1 MAEVENDQEYEDTED
16 SGEHR
21 SNSDWATLRRT
32 ASKAKKAEAEALQ
45 AKRELAFLRAGVDLD
60 DPRST
65 YFVKGYDGEVSVDA
79 IRSAAVEA
87 GFIKQK
93 EQPPS
98 PDATSAERIRAAAA
112 GGVSPVGG
120 GLDGVAARMDD
131 AYRQGGNESL
141 IAQLEQEGFPI
152 SYE

>member
-1 MAEVENDQEYEDTED
+1 MADEEEYDETEEQPSDQ
-16 SGEHR
+16 R

-65 YFVKGYDGEVSVDA
+65 YFVKGYDGEVNVDA
-79 IRSAAVEA
+79 IRSAALEA
-87 GFIKQK
+87 GFIQQR

-98 PDATSAERIRAAAA
+98 SDATSAQRIRAAAA
-112 GGVSPVGG
+112 GGVPSAGG
-120 GLDGVAARMDD
+120 GLDGISARMDD
-131 AYRQGGNESL
+131 AYRQGGNEAL
-141 IAQLEQEGFPI
+141 VAQLQNEGFPI
-152 SYE
+152 TYE

>member
-1 MAEVENDQEYEDTED
+1 MADEEYDEVEDQPADQ
-16 SGEHR
+16 R

-45 AKRELAFLRAGVDLD
+45 AKRELAFLRAGVNLD

-65 YFVKGYDGEVSVDA
+65 YFVKGYDGEVNVDA
-79 IRSAAVEA
+79 IRSAALEA
-87 GFIKQK
+87 GFIQTK

-98 PDATSAERIRAAAA
+98 PDATGAERIRAAAA
-112 GGVSPVGG
+112 GGTSPVGG

-131 AYRQGGNESL
+131 SYRQGGNEAL
-141 IAQLEQEGFPI
+141 IAQLEREGFPI

>member
-1 MAEVENDQEYEDTED
+1 MAEEEEYEEVED
-16 SGEHR
+16 QPTDQR

-32 ASKAKKAEAEALQ
+32 ASKAKKAEADALQ

-79 IRSAAVEA
+79 IRSAAIEA
-87 GFIKQK
+87 GFIQQK

-98 PDATSAERIRAAAA
+98 PDALGAERIRAAAS
-112 GGVSPVGG
+112 GGIPINGG

-131 AYRQGGNESL
+131 AYRQGGNQAL
-141 IAQLEQEGFPI
+141 VNQLEREGFPI
-152 SYE
+152 TYE